1 MILFCSLEV
10 SSSTLDGAHGGIWLA
25 FFWILQLWAIKS
37 LVGGRQLM
45 IAIHGSKDYILP
57 ETLINA
63 SCGASFSIPSWLLA
77 ILEERSL
84 QLSLKNVQFAS
95 W

>member
-1 MILFCSLEV
+1 
-10 SSSTLDGAHGGIWLA
+10 
-25 FFWILQLWAIKS
+25 
-37 LVGGRQLM
+37 M

-95 W
+95 CIIQVSIAPNVAPKASAQVLCSYNHML

>member
-1 MILFCSLEV
+1 M
-10 SSSTLDGAHGGIWLA
+10 LDGAHAGIWLA

-45 IAIHGSKDYILP
+45 TAIHDPKDYILP

-63 SCGASFSIPSWLLA
+63 SCGASFLIPSWLLA

-84 QLSLKNVQFAS
+84 QSSLKNVQFAS